1 MEKKPTKKLSRIL
14 LLSPPTNPHKKLPIP
29 NLQKRCNSNAF
40 FPTLQSV
47 NSTKLIPTSMNS
59 IITVTSPPKTF
70 RKKHSRTLL
79 HNPSSNKDNDNP
91 LLTISEQL
99 HADIMKITNQAS
111 QILKEIKISK
121 KEPLFLSPPNL
132 QFKTLNKTK
141 SNFNSSRNRIIK
153 KEIFPISLTSIPNK
167 SNLNTIDTELKSKS
181 KRKSK
186 PKKHNNDNNNNS
198 DSSCS
203 SLSSS
208 GESESNEEHKT
219 IPLRLNRFSYTLE
232 QIKQK
237 HKYNDSIPI
246 YFKSSISHK
255 QLTDEYKFNYI
266 SDRLSII
273 LDNLSYFRGKY
284 ASNHLLKESF
294 FNLNKTLQI
303 KCNKDFE
310 LLAYLCLEIPKL
322 ILGNFFF
329 SLDQFL
335 YCKIPNISEYTNI
348 LYSNEVEIFSNN
360 IKLICEIFIY
370 LSSCK
375 EVFELLVKKV
385 EQMNITSKLFKVI
398 EQYLHFTRYYSSRII
413 NMSQAYIEKTIQD
426 KNFLIKIEEETQLIP
441 KTKKQHIDILSKIHD
456 KNINKKNLETRKITR
471 VDIALKGNKVVTRGK
486 EKFVLETPPLA
497 LQSMLNSNIVSKLL
511 KYVNKSTYD
520 KIIAQRI
527 VDRYKQRNDDQ
538 VLS

>member
-1 MEKKPTKKLSRIL
+1 MEKISTKKISRIL
-14 LLSPPTNPHKKLPIP
+14 LLTSPTNPQDNLLAP
-29 NLQKRCNSNAF
+29 NLQKRSNSNDF
-40 FPTLQSV
+40 FPTLQSI

-79 HNPSSNKDNDNP
+79 HNPTPNKDKDNP

-121 KEPLFLSPPNL
+121 KESLSLSPLNL

-141 SNFNSSRNRIIK
+141 SNFKSTRNRIIK
-153 KEIFPISLTSIPNK
+153 NDIFPISLTTNPNK
-167 SNLNTIDTELKSKS
+167 INLNTIETKVTSKS
-181 KRKSK
+181 KKKHK
-186 PKKHNNDNNNNS
+186 PKKHNNNNN

-203 SLSSS
+203 SFSIS
-208 GESESNEEHKT
+208 GESESNEDHQA
-219 IPLRLNRFSYTLE
+219 IPLRSNRFSYTLE

-284 ASNHLLKESF
+284 ASDHLLKESF
-294 FNLNKTLQI
+294 FNLNKTLQV

-310 LLAYLCLEIPKL
+310 LLSYLCLEIPKL

-335 YCKIPNISEYTNI
+335 YCKIPNINEYLTI
-348 LYSNEVEIFSNN
+348 PYSNEVEIFSNN

-385 EQMNITSKLFKVI
+385 EQMNITSKIFKVI

-441 KTKKQHIDILSKIHD
+441 KTKKQHIDILSKLHD
-456 KNINKKNLETRKITR
+456 KNINKQNLETRKITR

-486 EKFVLETPPLA
+486 EKFVLETPPLT

-511 KYVNKSTYD
+511 KYVNKTTYD